1 MAKPDYAFATSSHT
15 AYAVG
20 KDGDY
25 RLEPGG
31 RKISLHLDR
40 QSVPQDLL
48 DAELERVLTAWVIA
62 RGGRAL
68 NLNGSKRPITPQD
81 LNRPPMGP
89 VRRLVSI
96 APSNAEIVGALGAVD
111 MLVGAESSS
120 DYPPEVRALPRLG
133 PDLHVD
139 MERLAALEPDLV
151 LASLTVP
158 GMERNIAALE
168 RLNIPYLVLA
178 PRNLEEICRDVERV
192 GKAIGRQ
199 SRALE
204 IVQEMGASVARLR
217 EARREKSPVPVY
229 LEWWPKPMFTPGAA
243 CWTNELIE
251 LAGGINVFRHLE
263 RQSAEIDAADVAA
276 ADPRIIFVSWCGV
289 PHEKLD
295 PQRVLNRPGLEGV
308 RAVKERRVYA
318 IDEAFLGRPGP
329 RVIEGIRAMA
339 EKIDGAIDSV

>member
-1 MAKPDYAFATSSHT
+1 MVKPDYAFATSSHT

-25 RLEPGG
+25 RLEPGA
-31 RKISLHLDR
+31 REIYLHLER
-40 QSVPQDLL
+40 QSVPEDLL

-68 NLNGSKRPITPQD
+68 NLNGAKRPIAPQD
-81 LNRPPMGP
+81 LNRPPPGP

-120 DYPPEVRALPRLG
+120 DYPPEVRFLPRLG

-168 RLNIPYLVLA
+168 RSGVPYLVLA
-178 PRNLEEICRDVERV
+178 PLNLEEICRDVDRV
-192 GKAIGRQ
+192 GRALGRQ
-199 SRALE
+199 AQAREVVAGMRASIAHL
-204 IVQEMGASVARLR
+204 QDARDT
-217 EARREKSPVPVY
+217 KSPVPVY
-229 LEWWPKPMFTPGAA
+229 LEWWPKPMFTPGAG
-243 CWTNELIE
+243 CWSNELIE
-251 LAGGINVFRHLE
+251 LAGGVNVFRHIP
-263 RQSAEIDAADVAA
+263 RQSAEIATSELVA

-289 PHEKLD
+289 PFEKLD
-295 PQRVLNRPGLEGV
+295 PKRVLNRPGLQGV
-308 RAVKERRVYA
+308 RAVQERRVYP

-339 EKIDGAIDSV
+339 AAIEAANEAV